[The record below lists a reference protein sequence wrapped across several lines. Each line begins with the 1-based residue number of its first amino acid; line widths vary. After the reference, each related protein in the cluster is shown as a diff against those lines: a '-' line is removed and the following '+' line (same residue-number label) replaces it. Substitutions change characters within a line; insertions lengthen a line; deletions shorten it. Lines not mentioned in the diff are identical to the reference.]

1 MLTPGG
7 ELLFSRDGRDLKIN
21 FHLNSS
27 NFNFAVNFTSNST
40 DVGEEEE
47 SVEPL
52 ARLDAGD
59 FCLVQVQNV
68 KGFLVWEIDR

>member
-7 ELLFSRDGRDLKIN
+7 DLLLSRDGRDLKIN

-27 NFNFAVNFTSNST
+27 VFNFTVNFTST
-40 DVGEEEE
+40 DSGEEESE
-47 SVEPL
+47 EPL

-59 FCLVQVQNV
+59 FCLVQVQTV
-68 KGFLVWEIDR
+68 KGFPVWDIDR